1 MKILVAH
8 DGSEQANKAL
18 REAATIA
25 GKTGGVLNIVTV
37 VPDLCL
43 MEVSDNE
50 CKTITESLFSD
61 AKGSMKKVADEIAA
75 RGIKAEI
82 LTKEGHPAERI
93 IETIR
98 ETGAD
103 MVVVGAHGK
112 HGAKKFLLGSVSS
125 KVVEHAPCHVL
136 VIK

>member
-18 REAATIA
+18 KEAAAIA
-25 GKTGGVLNIVTV
+25 GKTGASLSIVSV

-43 MEVSDNE
+43 TEVSANE
-50 CKTITESLFSD
+50 CKAITESLHSD
-61 AKGSMKKVADEIAA
+61 AKGSMKKVTDEITAK
-75 RGIKAEI
+75 GIKAEVLI
-82 LTKEGHPAERI
+82 KEGHPAEKI
-93 IETIR
+93 IDTAKEI
-98 ETGAD
+98 GAD
-103 MVVVGAHGK
+103 MIVVGSHGK
-112 HGAKKFLLGSVSS
+112 HGAKRFLLGSVSS